1 VILFSIIFACSK
13 KNYEIKNM
21 DESKQLPKTVVFEE
35 ITDKV
40 VNTIDRDGNGKVDIW
55 NFQSSEGGPIVIKA
69 LDLNQDGKEDLR
81 TYFDNNGNITK
92 EEIDGDFDGVV
103 DMIDYY
109 TNNNRTE
116 SQIDTNTDRIFD
128 VFRFYEN
135 GKLVREAIDFNYDQ
149 TIDSTFTYDAEG
161 NKKREET
168 P

>member
-1 VILFSIIFACSK
+1 
-13 KNYEIKNM
+13 
-21 DESKQLPKTVVFEE
+21 
-35 ITDKV
+35 
-40 VNTIDRDGNGKVDIW
+40 
-55 NFQSSEGGPIVIKA
+55 
-69 LDLNQDGKEDLR
+69 
-81 TYFDNNGNITK
+81 
-92 EEIDGDFDGVV
+92 
-103 DMIDYY
+103 MIDYY